1 MCQGDLWPS
10 DPITNWRTT
19 VSSVLRVVGM
29 VKGVEEVV
37 EGLRR
42 PSNPARRERTIY
54 GRRMKDAE
62 GRNKEGGIWR
72 NISDII

>member
-10 DPITNWRTT
+10 DPTANWRT
-19 VSSVLRVVGM
+19 SISNGLRVVGM
-29 VKGVEEVV
+29 VKGDEEIVK

-54 GRRMKDAE
+54 GWRMKDAE
-62 GRNKEGGIWR
+62 GRNKEGKYG
-72 NISDII
+72 NISGTI

>member
-1 MCQGDLWPS
+1 
-10 DPITNWRTT
+10 
-19 VSSVLRVVGM
+19 M
-29 VKGVEEVV
+29 VKGDEEVV

-62 GRNKEGGIWR
+62 GRNKEGEIGNMEYIGYYIGIE
-72 NISDII
+72 